1 MSCESCYNGCVE
13 IVSDE
18 CVRYTGINY
27 PALGIETGDTLVSV
41 EQAIMNALVPLLT
54 GVGDEITLS
63 AGDVCALITG
73 YLTAGLTHTSKEWI
87 TALAKG
93 ECNLQGQVTA
103 INATLAILNANYTI
117 ECLTGVTASSDT
129 HDIVQAIITKLC
141 ATAAS
146 LTALSLDVS
155 TNYVKLADLNTLIQA
170 YLNSIS
176 GGTTQQNA
184 KMIPLVAYEYYG
196 PLTNFDATGAG
207 ISTLGWDKVFLC
219 NGSNGTPDK
228 RGRVAVGAINNVPG
242 GPLNANVD
250 PANAGNP
257 NYSLYTISGT
267 NTVTLTSNQIPSHT
281 HLANVLV
288 TELPHNH
295 SLASTG
301 TTTGGGEPFLT
312 TNGTLQVDY
321 NGGGTNN
328 YNYKL
333 VNSTTPLATLGKTS
347 SVSTNVAVGVTNNN
361 TGGGQSH
368 PNIQPVIAAYYIMY
382 IP

>member
-13 IVSDE
+13 TVSDE

-63 AGDVCALITG
+63 VDDVCELVTG
-73 YLTAGLTHTSKEWI
+73 YLTAGLTHNSKEWI
-87 TALAKG
+87 TALVKG
-93 ECNLQGQVTA
+93 ECDLQEQVTV
-103 INATLAILNANYTI
+103 IDNTLDVLNANYTI

-141 ATAAS
+141 ATATS
-146 LTALSLDVS
+146 LTALSLDVN

-176 GGTTQQNA
+176 GPTTQQSA
-184 KMIPLVAYEYYG
+184 KMVPLVAYEYYG

-207 ISTLGWDKVFLC
+207 ISTLGWNKVFLC

-257 NYSLYTISGT
+257 NYSLYSVSGT

-281 HLANVLV
+281 HIANVLV
-288 TELPHNH
+288 TEIPHYH
-295 SLASTG
+295 SLASVG
-301 TTTGGGEPFLT
+301 TNGSGGPTLSAG
-312 TNGTLQVDY
+312 GTLQVEMSEGG
-321 NGGGTNN
+321 NGS
-328 YNYKL
+328 YRL
-333 VNSTTPLATLGKTS
+333 SNSTTPLATLGVTS
-347 SVSTNVAVGVTNNN
+347 SVKTNVSVGVNNNN